1 MKPSY
6 LRHAVVLLFAPLFFT
21 GCFKT
26 RNEIAREKEDVEV
39 RTTLQQNIVEYNQGL
54 EKTQAELGRLQGRIE
69 ELEHVRK
76 KEMTGLQS
84 GRETEQKTIEE
95 LKAKIMSM
103 QESQNALFEEI
114 KKLKEDNLALMGE
127 QRSRPSPSAGPTS
140 KKKAVNSPTRAS
152 FESALAA
159 YKAKDYQGAADSF
172 RSFLDTKPK
181 GKKALDAQFY
191 LGDALFKE
199 KEFQGAVV
207 AFGVVHEK
215 SPTSPMGRQSTLKIA
230 QSFKAMG
237 KDKDAKAFAQL
248 LVQSNPDSKEAA
260 QARKLLK

>member
-1 MKPSY
+1 MK
-6 LRHAVVLLFAPLFFT
+6 LRYFRSALLVLLPFMLA

-39 RTTLQQNIVEYNQGL
+39 RSNLQQNIVEYNQGL

-69 ELEHVRK
+69 ELEHMRK
-76 KEMTGLQS
+76 KEMSGLQS
-84 GRETEQKTIEE
+84 GRDSEQKTLEE
-95 LKAKIMSM
+95 LRTRISTL

-114 KKLKEDNLALMGE
+114 KRLKEDNLALSGD
-127 QRSRPSPSAGPTS
+127 RSRSSATAPAS
-140 KKKAVNSPTRAS
+140 KKKVVPGAS

-159 YKAKDYQGAADSF
+159 YKSKNYQSAADGF
-172 RSFLDTKPK
+172 RAFLDAGPK
-181 GKKALDAQFY
+181 GKRALDAHFY
-191 LGDALFKE
+191 LGDSLFKE
-199 KEFQGAVV
+199 KQYSAAVV
-207 AFGVVHEK
+207 EFGVVHEK
-215 SPTSPMGRQSTLKIA
+215 TPSTPMGRQSTLKIA

-248 LVQSNPDSKEAA
+248 LVQGSPASKEAA

>member
-1 MKPSY
+1 MNTRI
-6 LRHAVVLLFAPLFFT
+6 LRHALVLLAPLLFT

-39 RTTLQQNIVEYNQGL
+39 RSTLQQNIVEYNQGL

-84 GRETEQKTIEE
+84 GRETEQKTLEE
-95 LKAKIMSM
+95 LKAKISSM
-103 QESQNALFEEI
+103 QDSQNALFEEI

-127 QRSRPSPSAGPTS
+127 QRPRAAPAAPAGS
-140 KKKAVNSPTRAS
+140 KKKAALAGAS
-152 FESALAA
+152 FESALEL

-172 RSFLDTKPK
+172 RAFLDTKPK

-215 SPTSPMGRQSTLKIA
+215 SPTTPMGRQSTLKIA

-248 LVQSNPDSKEAA
+248 LVQGSPASKEAA
-260 QARKLLK
+260 LARKLLK

>member
-1 MKPSY
+1 MKLPY
-6 LRHAVVLLFAPLFFT
+6 ARHALILLAPILLT

-39 RTTLQQNIVEYNQGL
+39 RTTLQKNIVEYNEGL

-84 GRETEQKTIEE
+84 GRDSEQKTVEE
-95 LKAKIMSM
+95 LKAKVNSL
-103 QESQNALFEEI
+103 QESQNALFDEI
-114 KKLKEDNLALMGE
+114 KKLKEENLALVGE
-127 QRSRPSPSAGPTS
+127 QRSRPSPSNAGDGAG
-140 KKKAVNSPTRAS
+140 KKKAVSAS
-152 FESALAA
+152 FEGALGA
-159 YKAKDYQGAADSF
+159 YKSKNYQAAADAF
-172 RSFLDTKPK
+172 RAFLDTKPK

-191 LGDALFKE
+191 LGDSLFKE
-199 KEFQGAVV
+199 KEFSAAVV

-215 SPTSPMGRQSTLKIA
+215 SPSTPMGRQSTLKIA

-248 LVQSNPDSKEAA
+248 LVQASPDSKEAA
-260 QARKLLK
+260 AARKLLK